1 MADNELTYST
11 IVSSTDITDTGVSW
25 RPVRTIYP
33 IDTLIVRDRLNK
45 VAQITAPAPASSD
58 PSGTGG
64 IPEVLLSLSAVQT
77 ASKQQDR
84 VFSLVSISFTRD
96 PSDANFASVDIWF
109 TGYKGNTNPVLMTS
123 GVDSPISFLCEA
135 TKETVVV
142 TAQTVGSGGQTAD
155 LSFALTTTVTLSGVV
170 SAPPAPSIA
179 QSLVSTPTGIQ
190 FAFNQEGGLL
200 EDVIQTYKVY
210 KNSTNSTGTATVFKT
225 FPQDPTNA
233 GGQVVVE
240 DVLANGTL
248 SYYWVSAVNTSG
260 LESSLTS
267 VTGSG
272 TIISGLA
279 PTSDNMVRN
288 GDFSGGNA
296 NWSQVPTSSII
307 TGASGVPVG
316 NSYLQWNSSQGTGFI
331 ECDDYY
337 PVDTNKS
344 YLMSCWVKMAG
355 NTSNNQWAG
364 FHEYDSNKNAISHV
378 SGGSFACYCLYA
390 GISQTSGGQF
400 SEPSTNGWQ
409 YFEGIVNGPAISN
422 SSAPGPPGIYQFAAN
437 TAFIRPIFLFNDT
450 GTAQT
455 VQVSGVRISKVEAVT
470 INAYK
475 KATGVNLI
483 ANPDFANGTSGY
495 SVYDNNSTGNVTTSV
510 VNNSTAPNST
520 GKVLQISTASG
531 AAPSPGLGGFTVS
544 MGVDSGTLTVGQ
556 YHKGDQILVR
566 MTASIPSGYT
576 VHYAS
581 NAFGNEGTVTWL
593 RSQAGRG
600 TWYEYLLLITIGVT
614 GSFNTIG
621 YFWISN
627 ELSAPV
633 TWQVATFEMI
643 DINQV
648 QLTGSNYRL
657 YRQGQSTD
665 LLTQGSIIP
674 TQAFIITFTLGPTNI
689 NLSWSSQSLFRAD
702 GSTFTVSGGTQGYS
716 SLSNSTTYYIY
727 PYINLSNNTVAF
739 TNGSPPTTT
748 SGGNST
754 QAVETAFDQ
763 RVPLAPLVLQ
773 TQSSGGTG
781 GTGGGSGSGGGGTC
795 PEQNE
800 LVEVQRD
807 GQVIQIKIG
816 DLQRTDLLKGFS
828 FPQNKDVYRP
838 VRNIYRKSC
847 AAWYMVDAH
856 RVSPC
861 EPVWKSNQWMP
872 AHKAPGA
879 TLDTTVGIKVD
890 VVVKVDDYSE
900 HNFWLIGGT
909 APLLIHNWIPAS

>member
-45 VAQITAPAPASSD
+45 VAQVTVPAPSSSD

-170 SAPPAPSIA
+170 SAPPAPGIA
-179 QSLVSTPTGIQ
+179 SGLVSTPTGIQ
-190 FAFNQEGGLL
+190 FSFTQESGLL
-200 EDVIQTYKVY
+200 ADVIQTYKVY
-210 KNSTNSTGTATVFKT
+210 KNSTNNSGTATVFKT
-225 FPQDPTNA
+225 FPQDPSNT
-233 GGQVVVE
+233 GGTVVVE
-240 DVLANGTL
+240 DVLANGTI

-260 LESSLTS
+260 MESVLEA

-296 NWSQVPTSSII
+296 NWSNVPTSSII
-307 TGASGVPVG
+307 TGQSGVPVG
-316 NSYLQWNSSQGTGFI
+316 NSYLQWNASQGQITL
-331 ECDDYY
+331 ECDDFYS
-337 PVDTNKS
+337 VDTNKS
-344 YLMSCWVKMAG
+344 YLVSAWVKMAG
-355 NTSNNQWAG
+355 TTSNNQWAG
-364 FHEYDSNKNAISHV
+364 FHEYDSNKNAINHQSA
-378 SGGSFACYCLYA
+378 GGFGCYCLYNT
-390 GISQTSGGQF
+390 ISKTSGGQF

-409 YFEGIVNGPAISN
+409 YFEAIINGPAVPN
-422 SSAPGPPGIYQFAAN
+422 TLPPTQTQFAQN
-437 TAFIRPIFLFNDT
+437 TVFIRPLFLINFGG
-450 GTAQT
+450 GTSQT
-455 VQVSGVRISKVEAVT
+455 VQITGVRISKVEAVT

-483 ANPDFANGTSGY
+483 ANPDFANGTTGY
-495 SVYDNNSTGNVTTSV
+495 SVYDNNSSGAVTISVTTGGV
-510 VNNSTAPNST
+510 GTPNST
-520 GKVLQISTASG
+520 GKQLQISTSNSG
-531 AAPSPGLGGFTVS
+531 TPSPGLGGFTVS

-556 YHKGDQILVR
+556 YHKGDQILIR
-566 MTASIPSGYT
+566 MTAYIPIGYT

-581 NAFGNEGTVTWL
+581 NAFGNEGTITWL
-593 RSQAGRG
+593 RSQAGQSA
-600 TWYEYLLLITIGVT
+600 WYEYLVLVTIGTT
-614 GSFNTIG
+614 GTFNTIG

-633 TWQVATFEMI
+633 TWYVATFEMI
-643 DINQV
+643 DLAQV
-648 QLTGSNYRL
+648 QLSGSNYRL

-674 TQAFIITFTLGPTNI
+674 TQAFTITFSLGPTTI
-689 NLSWSSQSLFRAD
+689 NLSWSAQTLFRAD
-702 GSTFTVSGGTQGYS
+702 GSTFTVSAGTQGYS

-739 TNGSPPTTT
+739 SNGSPPGT
-748 SGGNST
+748 SQNNT
-754 QAVETAFDQ
+754 QAVETAFDL
-763 RVPLAPLVLQ
+763 RTPLAPIVLQ

-781 GTGGGSGSGGGGTC
+781 GTGGGSGSGGGGAC

-807 GQVIQIKIG
+807 GQVLQIKIG
-816 DLQRTDLLKGFS
+816 DLLRTDLLKGFS
-828 FPQNKDVYRP
+828 FAQNKDVYRP

-909 APLLIHNWIPAS
+909 VPLLIHNWIPSS